1 MPADRLLGTLLR
13 SLQTYTDQQDT
24 PRLLGTASS
33 LLTTLN
39 NPLNV
44 TLLTTQLLIAPAI
57 WGRPEGLRTCM
68 RCLSVF
74 HSAAQALVRHE
85 NTLRDKHA
93 SPDQDFAALQLERAL
108 PRDDWIRAVVSGC
121 DDHAPRWRHLLVI
134 GGLLLGFGQSEDE
147 HLSRSMRSTLEE
159 GLVMATNASLDEM
172 LDGDELGRQTIAVVL
187 NHCFVILSDHERAGL
202 DYSRL
207 LPVLMR
213 SVLHSSE
220 GLRSAYF
227 LGAIDVDMKLV
238 TETHFKWS
246 EQSTSYHQIQAI
258 LSSPLSSSLGPL
270 ARLVSHAVEQ
280 VGESRLVM
288 STLIDIEDFARTL
301 YLQWRQLKLSEI
313 DASEEN
319 IYLDHET
326 LEKTTPQLWKLLRSS
341 LYAIT
346 IIMRSVLGRMLGDA
360 VLAADTVAPRMA
372 TQALNTLR
380 YLYFISTRLGSST
393 FSQYTFTY
401 LTAMDILASYP
412 LEADAFLRDIRPAE
426 LGHVPRHPIERTLDL
441 FFLNTAEHF
450 TLCLS
455 GQTCED
461 LLIAAATPYLAAGRN
476 NSLLPIF
483 EAAHS
488 VMLATFS
495 APQNAELTTKH
506 LPFYVDA
513 LFKVFPSNLSSRQF
527 RLAFKT
533 LLRLAS
539 PPSVLAVSQPLLA
552 ATLLELLHAQASG
565 AGTIPLF
572 PHSGSNVS
580 TEDVAELSEQAVLT
594 LTLLDTLTELPLDL
608 LDEWLPIAAD
618 MVDAIQDAMMKE
630 HCKEH
635 FWHILVDGEM
645 DPDRSQLCAA
655 WWNTG
660 GGREHLLF
668 GSQDRSQA
676 DATVMSG
683 ALPARGVNKL

>member
-44 TLLTTQLLIAPAI
+44 TLLTTQLLTAPAI
-57 WGRPEGLRTCM
+57 WERLEGLRTCM

-85 NTLRDKHA
+85 KTLRDKHA
-93 SPDQDFAALQLERAL
+93 SPDQDFAALQLEKTL
-108 PRDDWIRAVVSGC
+108 PREDWIRAVVSGC
-121 DDHAPRWRHLLVI
+121 DGHAPRWRHLLVI
-134 GGLLLGFGQSEDE
+134 GGLLLGFGQSEGED
-147 HLSRSMRSTLEE
+147 LSRSMWSTLED
-159 GLVMATNASLDEM
+159 GLVVAINASLDEM
-172 LDGDELGRQTIAVVL
+172 LDDDELGQQTIAVVL
-187 NHCFVILSDHERAGL
+187 NHCFGILSDHERARL
-202 DYSRL
+202 DCSRL

-227 LGAIDVDMKLV
+227 LGAIDIDIKPVSDA
-238 TETHFKWS
+238 HFKWS
-246 EQSTSYHQIQAI
+246 KQSPSFHQIQTI

-270 ARLVSHAVEQ
+270 ARLVSYAVEQ
-280 VGESRLVM
+280 VSEPRLVI
-288 STLIDIEDFARTL
+288 SALVDIENFARIL

-326 LEKTTPQLWKLLRSS
+326 LGETTPQLWKLLRSA

-360 VLAADTVAPRMA
+360 VLAAHTFAPGMA
-372 TQALNTLR
+372 AQALNTLR

-412 LEADAFLRDIRPAE
+412 AEADAFLRDIRPAE

-455 GQTCED
+455 EQTCED

-476 NSLLPIF
+476 NNLLPIF

-495 APQNAELTTKH
+495 APQNAELTAKQ

-513 LFKVFPSNLSSRQF
+513 LFKVFPNNLSSRQF

-539 PPSVLAVSQPLLA
+539 PPSVLAVSQPLLG
-552 ATLLELLHAQASG
+552 ATLLELLHAQASS

-572 PHSGSNVS
+572 PHSGPDAS

-618 MVDAIQDAMMKE
+618 MANAIQDAVMKE
-630 HCKEH
+630 HCKGH

-645 DPDRSQLCAA
+645 DADRSQLCAA

-668 GSQDRSQA
+668 GPRERSQA

-683 ALPARGVNKL
+683 ALPTRGVNKL